1 MKGELRGTTA
11 SRSDGAP
18 TDGRL
23 NRTNWY
29 VITGGPCSGKTTTVD
44 MLRNLGY
51 KTTIE
56 EARHYLDLQRAR
68 GKSLHDIERNRKM
81 FQLKVLRD
89 QIKKER
95 SLDPN
100 EVVFLDRAIPD
111 ARAYYRFW
119 GLPEDRILTEA
130 MKNVSY
136 KKVFILDCLPL
147 VRDYARRED
156 VKAQER
162 IQMLLTRVYE
172 SLPFQVIHVPVL
184 PADLRLKVILENL

>member
-1 MKGELRGTTA
+1 
-11 SRSDGAP
+11 
-18 TDGRL
+18 
-23 NRTNWY
+23 
-29 VITGGPCSGKTTTVD
+29 

-56 EARHYLDLQRAR
+56 EARHYLDLQRAS
-68 GKSLHDIERNRKM
+68 GKSLHDIERNRKT

-89 QIKKER
+89 QTKKER
-95 SLDPN
+95 SLDPK

-130 MKNVSY
+130 MKNLWY
-136 KKVFILDCLPL
+136 KKVFILDCLPS
-147 VRDYARRED
+147 VKDYARRED

-172 SLPFQVIHVPVL
+172 SLPFQVSHVPVM
-184 PADLRLKVILENL
+184 PADLRLKVILENM